1 MKLQEMLSQL
11 QKLHPKEIDLS
22 LDRIKKLCDKLGNPQ
37 DNLNYIS
44 VIGTNGKYS
53 TIQTIRAILTEA
65 NINCNIYTS
74 PHIQKINER
83 YVYNNKEIGD
93 EDLSKILSE
102 VEEVNNNEP
111 ITYFEILTAAYFYGA
126 KKYSKNINIIEAGL
140 FHRFDATNIIK
151 SNLASVITSIGI
163 DHTDWLPNEDQ
174 TIDRII
180 FEKTSSLLN
189 SKIIV
194 SKQSTSE
201 ILNKIQKSLSNNSSE
216 KIMFN
221 NDYNYS
227 LNENGFIYY
236 EDKYGG
242 LKLPMPNLNG
252 EFQISNVA
260 TAIATLR
267 NIKNIQISE
276 NDIKNGITKIK
287 SIARLQEIKKGK
299 LKDLVKLNKIYVD
312 GSHNPLGADVLSKYL
327 NTLDC
332 NKHVILGMMKNKK
345 HTEYVNYFIGNISSI
360 TTIDIPNQTNAI
372 KGVDLK
378 KKLKGF
384 NKISNQ
390 PSIQKAIK
398 SIDIKENDI
407 IIITGS
413 LYLAGEVLNQ
423 N

>member
-1 MKLQEMLSQL
+1 MKLQEILSRL
-11 QKLHPKEIDLS
+11 QRLHPKEIDLN
-22 LDRIKKLCDKLGNPQ
+22 LDRIKKLCYKLGNPQ
-37 DNLNYIS
+37 DNLDYIS
-44 VIGTNGKYS
+44 VVGTNGKYS
-53 TIQTIRAILTEA
+53 TIQTIRAILTAA

-83 YVYNNKEIGD
+83 YVYNNKEISD
-93 EDLSKILSE
+93 EDLSKILSK

-201 ILNKIQKSLSNNSSE
+201 VLNKIQKSLSNNSSE
-216 KIMFN
+216 KIMFK

-236 EDKYGG
+236 EDKYGS

-252 EFQISNVA
+252 EFQISNIA

-299 LKDLVKLNKIYVD
+299 LKDLVKKNKIYID

-345 HTEYVNYFIGNISSI
+345 HLEYMNYFIGKISSL

-372 KGVDLK
+372 KGIDLK
-378 KKLKGF
+378 EKLKGF

-390 PSIQKAIK
+390 SSIQEAIK
-398 SIDIKENDI
+398 SIDINENDI

>member
-1 MKLQEMLSQL
+1 MKLQEILSRL
-11 QKLHPKEIDLS
+11 QRLHPKEIDLS
-22 LDRIKKLCDKLGNPQ
+22 LDRIKKLCYKLGNPQ

-44 VIGTNGKYS
+44 VVGTNGKYS

-83 YVYNNKEIGD
+83 YVYNNEEISD
-93 EDLSKILSE
+93 EDLSKILSK

-180 FEKTSSLLN
+180 FEKTSALLN

-201 ILNKIQKSLSNNSSE
+201 VLNKIQKSLSNNSSE

-299 LKDLVKLNKIYVD
+299 LKDLVKKNKIYID

-345 HTEYVNYFIGNISSI
+345 HTEYVNYFIGKISSL

-372 KGVDLK
+372 KGIDLK
-378 KKLKGF
+378 EKLKGF

-390 PSIQKAIK
+390 SSIQEAIK
-398 SIDIKENDI
+398 SIDINENDI

>member
-163 DHTDWLPNEDQ
+163 DHTDWLPNKDQ

-201 ILNKIQKSLSNNSSE
+201 VLNKIQKSLSNNSSE

-372 KGVDLK
+372 KGIDLK